1 MDWGPLAQDIIKAYG
16 SMSPQLQAAA
26 RFVLDRPSDVA
37 LLSMREQARQA
48 GVQPATMTRL
58 AKQLGLDGYEQVRER
73 YAAAIRSGKIGFAG
87 RVGDQVASQ
96 KLRGDKAIAA
106 EMLEGAGRSLAA
118 LGTGQ
123 QLERIVDLA
132 EHLNAARRIYCLGL
146 RASHAVAWHFHY
158 ILSLIG
164 ERARLLDGPAGTG
177 ADALRHAT
185 AKDVVLTVSIAP
197 YTRQTID
204 LATYAAGRGIPIL
217 AITDSAVA
225 PLASIAKCS
234 VVVST
239 DSPSFF
245 HSMTP
250 AFLVVEILA
259 ALVAGREGAAALRS
273 LQRSDRH
280 FAALDIHLQP
290 RNEPVPT

>member
-1 MDWGPLAQDIIKAYG
+1 MQWGPLAQEIIRAYG

-58 AKQLGLDGYEQVRER
+58 AKQLGLDGYEQIRER
-73 YAAAIRSGKIGFAG
+73 YAAAIRAGGIGFAG

-106 EMLEGAGRSLAA
+106 AILESAGRNLAA
-118 LGTGQ
+118 LAADQ
-123 QLERIVDLA
+123 QLDRIVALA
-132 EHLNAARRIYCLGL
+132 EHLHAARRIYCLGL
-146 RASHAVAWHFHY
+146 RASHAAVWHLNY

-164 ERARLLDGPAGTG
+164 ERAQLLDGLAGTG
-177 ADALRHAT
+177 PDALRHAT
-185 AKDVVLTVSIAP
+185 SKDVMLTVSIAP

-204 LATYAAGRGIPIL
+204 LAGYAARRGIPVV

-225 PLASIAKCS
+225 PLAQIAKSS
-234 VVVST
+234 VIVPS

-245 HSMTP
+245 QSMAP
-250 AFLVVEILA
+250 AFLVAEILA
-259 ALVAGREGAAALRS
+259 SLVAGREGDAALRS
-273 LQRSDRH
+273 LRRSDRH
-280 FAALDIHLQP
+280 FAALDIHFQP
-290 RNEPVPT
+290 RHEPAPS